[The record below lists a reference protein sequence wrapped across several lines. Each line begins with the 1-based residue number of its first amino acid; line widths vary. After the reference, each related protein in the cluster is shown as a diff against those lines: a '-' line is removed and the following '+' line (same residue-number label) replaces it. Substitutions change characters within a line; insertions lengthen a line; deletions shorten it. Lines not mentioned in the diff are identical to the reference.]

1 MDPCLAFQEVE
12 ECVGTC
18 DVDQEPTS
26 VEAPQRSPAI
36 RPGHLWQN
44 DTAETMQSALKGV
57 RVASQEV
64 SEEILLVLKHQ
75 HSEVMQRLEWQDQ
88 VLREMKEGKV
98 EGRRCSTGEASSLK
112 VCQVGRPLENWQGA
126 TSQRHEKSPLMRA
139 RAVGIFTTTARVDGL
154 SAAPAARLATWRRRS
169 VPLER
174 YVAPAQR
181 RVGHTPLA
189 VLRVVG
195 LALILVTLG
204 LFVVFPVVS
213 VGMLVKKDPG
223 RKWVDLVICAW
234 AKMTISPFFRVKI
247 KGHDNLPKDEACV
260 YVANHQSFMD
270 ILSVYQLFK
279 PFKFVSK
286 ASILKIPLVG
296 WAMRRAKTITIERE
310 DRRSQLNTFRECV
323 EALKKGTSI
332 FVFPEGTR
340 SSDGKL
346 LKFKRGPVSI
356 AKRAKV
362 PIVPLTILG
371 TGRLMP
377 AKKEY
382 LLYQNNCGVKLVVH
396 PMISAKEVQETPDD
410 ELLQRLRDTIDASQ
424 PPQLQ
429 TMPVPSPTK
438 RAVPDAAVVERLF
451 RPLANYPVVG
461 TFESIDADL
470 KDGAATVDEKEAAR
484 KKRQQSFVSTN
495 AEKGC
500 LVKLTTHP
508 WFDIFFAGVV
518 ICNSIFVGV
527 EVSHTIYYKGD
538 TGPFLEVVRYIFA
551 VIFTLELILRI
562 SAGGKIFF
570 TSDEWMWNWLD
581 CFIVFTSIWEIVND
595 LVLQEL
601 FKGSDGVTFTGLKA
615 LRLVRITRIVKV
627 ARLARVL
634 RFVMALRTL
643 ISSIIYTLKSL
654 IWAMILLGLIV
665 YDTMLSLFMSIAG
678 GVSWEEVVRP
688 LKAISTAWVF
698 VFLFYIA
705 FTYFAVLNVVTG
717 VFCQS
722 AIDSAQND
730 QTLVLQSILATKQA
744 NIEKIRHLSPG
755 QKDQLVKG
763 NISCETWSSTNGDV
777 NPLR

>member
-1 MDPCLAFQEVE
+1 M
-12 ECVGTC
+12 
-18 DVDQEPTS
+18 
-26 VEAPQRSPAI
+26 EAPQRSPAI

-44 DTAETMQSALKGV
+44 DAAETMQSALKGV

-98 EGRRCSTGEASSLK
+98 EGRR
-112 VCQVGRPLENWQGA
+112 R
-126 TSQRHEKSPLMRA
+126 
-139 RAVGIFTTTARVDGL
+139 
-154 SAAPAARLATWRRRS
+154 
-169 VPLER
+169 
-174 YVAPAQR
+174 
-181 RVGHTPLA
+181 
-189 VLRVVG
+189 
-195 LALILVTLG
+195 
-204 LFVVFPVVS
+204 
-213 VGMLVKKDPG
+213 
-223 RKWVDLVICAW
+223 
-234 AKMTISPFFRVKI
+234 
-247 KGHDNLPKDEACV
+247 
-260 YVANHQSFMD
+260 
-270 ILSVYQLFK
+270 
-279 PFKFVSK
+279 
-286 ASILKIPLVG
+286 
-296 WAMRRAKTITIERE
+296 
-310 DRRSQLNTFRECV
+310 
-323 EALKKGTSI
+323 SI
-332 FVFPEGTR
+332 FAESV
-340 SSDGKL
+340 SSGQTV
-346 LKFKRGPVSI
+346 G
-356 AKRAKV
+356 
-362 PIVPLTILG
+362 
-371 TGRLMP
+371 
-377 AKKEY
+377 
-382 LLYQNNCGVKLVVH
+382 
-396 PMISAKEVQETPDD
+396 
-410 ELLQRLRDTIDASQ
+410 EL
-424 PPQLQ
+424 
-429 TMPVPSPTK
+429 MPVPSPTK

-451 RPLANYPVVG
+451 R

-665 YDTMLSLFMSIAG
+665 YVFSVLFAQAVGDVLMFDNNLSEEMEIASMRYFGTLEDTMLSLFMSIAG

-730 QTLVLQSILATKQA
+730 QTVVLQSILATKQA
-744 NIEKIRHLSPG
+744 NIEKIRHLFEKIDVEETGVITYKMIESCVTSDEVQTMCESIG
-755 QKDQLVKG
+755 IDVWDAWSFFKLLDVDAGGAVEIGEFLEGCLRLRGEARAMDVVKILHDQGWLIRNQSRFWTYMEEQIDELKDRLLELKDEMQTNHSKG
-763 NISCETWSSTNGDV
+763 KHKK
-777 NPLR
+777 